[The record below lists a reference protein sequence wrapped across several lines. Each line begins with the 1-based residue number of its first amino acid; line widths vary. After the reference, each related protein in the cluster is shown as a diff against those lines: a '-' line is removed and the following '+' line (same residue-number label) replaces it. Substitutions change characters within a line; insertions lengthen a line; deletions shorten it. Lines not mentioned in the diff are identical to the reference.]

1 MAKKKKK
8 KTALAAALEKMA
20 KKSAQNKKAKK
31 QVVQKKPEKK
41 NKVEVTKKA
50 VKKSGVVISEKSA
63 QKKREEKKKT
73 NRVEATKKAIEK
85 GQQRSAL
92 GTKVE
97 KKTGTVNVQGE
108 NGKTE
113 KVKYEY
119 TPMTMQEY
127 GQLEVGART
136 GQLQKTLKSNKDLNK
151 KVTDL
156 NVKDYAESPGV
167 MGALDQMTQGLS
179 VSEDPTYKYSESQ
192 KKIIDSQKKTGKYN
206 VGRAV
211 GAVAEFGLGG
221 TGTVGSSIAKTAGK
235 TVLKEAAEQGGKKL
249 AKQTAKNI
257 AKETAGDT
265 VASLGLNTLDAVKFS
280 YEDGKLNKEKFAKEL
295 ALNVGGDIL
304 IGGTVSGIV
313 HGLSARQVSNFNRIN
328 KALQKGEKVSD
339 AEIKFYNKHV
349 KELGDKVEAKVKQ
362 ENEQQATKPSDAV
375 DKGKSKNIE
384 ELEIDKTRL
393 HSLAKNP
400 DYKNDLPQINK
411 RLDEVQSQINAL
423 NNGKAEKSTV
433 ANSATSEQ
441 IKAGNQV
448 ETTPQ
453 TVKST
458 NETTSTLANQVDELR
473 KAGRTDDEIVE
484 TLERQGV
491 SPYKAME
498 AVDGGVDDV
507 VQPKVDVEN
516 RSYEL
521 HENKN
526 LKNKGGYDYK
536 PRGNLNGWSYAINRR
551 YNGDVSITW
560 WKGKEKHQSVFEPYT
575 TNAEALYDFT
585 DFLAKKELGVEDAEW
600 KATVKQAAENP
611 GKQYDTAKE
620 RIFDEN
626 KSPEEWLEKS
636 KRIEDDEL
644 PRARQTAKKLVNQ
657 ADDDVAELKD
667 KYNWSYE
674 DIEKG
679 LKNIIEDNGKEN
691 NAVSKRLE
699 FLIDERLRNGYDD
712 FQYGE
717 RIPGNDEYMALLRDK
732 EISAYDD
739 EAFNQW
745 ARSLDAGDA
754 DIPQTAP
761 KQTLSEEDIAKIQNS
776 NASSFNAKKP
786 TASDVR
792 AAYENQKKGN
802 FTVSENDMKFSETL
816 WKSESCTDD
825 TLRAELKEDVEKGL
839 FGKKQDVSNNEAL
852 EIGRQKV
859 QQDAKGETEVFVNK
873 VEEGQ
878 KLKKQDFATAT
889 ELLIHYKN
897 TGDVANWKKVAL
909 AMAKG
914 YSDAGQIL
922 QSARMVRRLTPEGR
936 ATQVLKLAETI
947 KKDFTKNRGK
957 DIDITVKDETIE
969 RILNAETEADL
980 NNAFKLARI
989 EIWNQTPASFM
1000 EKLQALQR
1008 MSMLGNPKT
1017 MLRNVAGNLIFKPFR
1032 AMSGTIETGF
1042 QKMGTKQ
1049 LAKLDGGRTKK
1060 LVKAE
1065 DKEMYRGFKQTADE
1079 MFDDIYEQFGGSN
1092 SYAESYGRP
1101 HEANIFNNN
1110 SGKAASAVS
1119 SKIKGSTRISKSI
1132 KNALDYI
1139 EQKGMTQTAHN
1150 IIMGGLEKGDLLILK
1165 PEFKH
1170 SFAQFCYARGLN
1182 PSTMTKVQLEEAVE
1196 HAMNDAKYAT
1206 FRNDSALAS
1215 LISRK
1220 QGEWMTKKGATG
1232 LQTLAYRTGAGIVQT
1247 MIPFKKTPINIAKIG
1262 LDYSPLNIA
1271 RGIYHNIEAVKK
1283 TGNADLLLQSYKEM
1297 ASGLTGSAVF
1307 GLGMLL
1313 YSTGAVTVKA
1323 GNWSTDEWYDK
1334 EMGNQDYSLKIGDY
1348 TYSLSWCAPL
1358 NMPFIMGAAF
1368 QEYLEDRGGSLEA
1381 GLNMANG
1388 MVDSFLELS
1397 FAQSMKNFLTENETI
1412 EDYLVDL
1419 SVMPLQYASQLV
1431 PTMSSQFATILDDW
1445 QRDTTSYADGSL
1457 EKAWQKELK
1466 KNINKIPVLREKFL
1480 QPKIVGRTGEEVP
1493 SSAFDNIVAKTLA
1506 TFLSTANIKEI
1517 TMDANDR
1524 YLIEQ
1529 LQATDD
1535 EDTRE
1540 KLLPPSG
1547 GYFAGR
1553 VDDVKATP
1561 EQRTKYQKARG
1572 KEYQKLVSEQRTA
1585 KYQDVLTLEQK
1596 QSKLVKTKWAAVS
1609 LADAKTYGYKY
1620 ALKAEDLRNTAN
1632 GYEAKTMA
1640 DFKLFKT
1647 ANPNKTA
1654 KDYFNAYYSIKT
1666 TRIHAGDSEYSTDGL
1681 ALYKAGADDNT
1692 YRHFGIDIEKKNV
1705 FKNYLKEYGGSED
1718 EYYYATNA
1726 IQRKATENNGGTVNN
1741 VIKVMTLAEQNAPDR
1756 VYYAVGV
1763 LGDDNDQMNLGRG
1776 LLAEGFT
1783 VADIVSYKANSQ
1795 AYNEDGKGPLR
1806 KEEAIAYVESL
1817 GLKSQ
1822 RQKALIFATL
1832 SSANNPFG
1840 SIGAYT
1846 LDGDVMGAASSSSSG
1861 SGRGNGRGSSRK
1873 ESSSLP
1879 SWEEYAKNYVAE
1891 QTATEQPQVEAYVN
1905 PVSWEDYVQDYISKA
1920 PSGGGT
1926 VKASKGNTGTSYQ
1939 KKISSIIDKMEV

>member
-8 KTALAAALEKMA
+8 KTALALALEKMA
-20 KKSAQNKKAKK
+20 KKSAQNKKASK
-31 QVVQKKPEKK
+31 QAVQKKPEKK
-41 NKVEVTKKA
+41 NKVEVAKKA

-97 KKTGTVNVQGE
+97 KKTGTVKVQGKD
-108 NGKTE
+108 GKTE

-156 NVKDYAESPGV
+156 NVKDYAKSPGV

-179 VSEDPTYKYSESQ
+179 VSEDPTYEYSESQ

-221 TGTVGSSIAKTAGK
+221 TGTVGSSIAKTGGK
-235 TVLKEAAEQGGKKL
+235 AVVKEAAEQGGKKL

-328 KALQKGEKVSD
+328 KAIQKGEKVSD
-339 AEIKFYNKHV
+339 AEMKFYNKHV
-349 KELGDKVEAKVKQ
+349 KELGDKVE
-362 ENEQQATKPSDAV
+362 QATKQTDTV
-375 DKGKSKNIE
+375 DKAETQTETQNIPRNSKQEVKNQEPTVVKSATTEKTGDPTPLSNRNIE
-384 ELEIDKTRL
+384 DVGKRTQKAYMYE
-393 HSLAKNP
+393 NP
-400 DYKNDLPQINK
+400 EVKPYFQDEARVLLNDLQ
-411 RLDEVQSQINAL
+411 
-423 NNGKAEKSTV
+423 NNYIKGEKGFSNTMWD
-433 ANSATSEQ
+433 
-441 IKAGNQV
+441 
-448 ETTPQ
+448 TTGDGFFG
-453 TVKST
+453 
-458 NETTSTLANQVDELR
+458 TTRN
-473 KAGRTDDEIVE
+473 I
-484 TLERQGV
+484 
-491 SPYKAME
+491 
-498 AVDGGVDDV
+498 
-507 VQPKVDVEN
+507 
-516 RSYEL
+516 
-521 HENKN
+521 
-526 LKNKGGYDYK
+526 
-536 PRGNLNGWSYAINRR
+536 
-551 YNGDVSITW
+551 
-560 WKGKEKHQSVFEPYT
+560 
-575 TNAEALYDFT
+575 
-585 DFLAKKELGVEDAEW
+585 
-600 KATVKQAAENP
+600 
-611 GKQYDTAKE
+611 
-620 RIFDEN
+620 
-626 KSPEEWLEKS
+626 
-636 KRIEDDEL
+636 
-644 PRARQTAKKLVNQ
+644 
-657 ADDDVAELKD
+657 DDDVAALKD

-745 ARSLDAGDA
+745 ARSLDADDV

-761 KQTLSEEDIAKIQNS
+761 KQVESTRAQN

-825 TLRAELKEDVEKGL
+825 VLRAELKEDVEKGL
-839 FGKKQDVSNNEAL
+839 FGKRQDISNNEAL

-947 KKDFTKNRGK
+947 KKDFAKNRGK
-957 DIDITVKDETIE
+957 DIDIEVKDETID

-980 NNAFKLARI
+980 NNAFKQARI
-989 EIWNQTPASFM
+989 EIWNQVPTSFM

-1032 AMSGTIETGF
+1032 AISGTFETGF

-1065 DKEMYRGFKQTADE
+1065 DKEMYKGFKQTADE

-1119 SKIKGSTRISKSI
+1119 SKIKGSTRIGKSI

-1139 EQKGMTQTAHN
+1139 EQKGMTQTTHN

-1196 HAMNDAKYAT
+1196 HAMNEAKYAT

-1232 LQTLAYRTGAGIVQT
+1232 LQTLAYRTGAGIIQT

-1368 QEYLEDRGGSLEA
+1368 QEYLEDQGGSLEA

-1397 FAQSMKNFLTENETI
+1397 FAQSMKNFLTENETV

-1419 SVMPLQYASQLV
+1419 SVMPLQYASQLI
-1431 PTMSSQFATILDDW
+1431 PTMSSQFATVLDDW

-1480 QPKIVGRTGEEVP
+1480 QPKVDRFGKKVP
-1493 SSAFDNIVAKTLA
+1493 SSAFDNLVGKTLA

-1517 TMDANDR
+1517 TMNADDR
-1524 YLIEQ
+1524 YLIDLLKE
-1529 LQATDD
+1529 TDD
-1535 EDTRE
+1535 EDTR
-1540 KLLPPSG
+1540 KGLIPNSG

-1561 EQRTKYQKARG
+1561 EQRTKYQQARG
-1572 KEYQKLVSEQRTA
+1572 KEYQKLISEQRTA

-1596 QSKLVKTKWAAVS
+1596 QSKAVKSKWAAVT
-1609 LADAKTYGYKY
+1609 LADAKVYGYKY
-1620 ALKAEDLRNTAN
+1620 ALKAEDSRSTAN
-1632 GYEAKTMA
+1632 GYTSNRMA

-1763 LGDDNDQMNLGRG
+1763 LGDDNEQMYLGRG

-1795 AYNEDGKGPLR
+1795 AYNEDGKGTLR
-1806 KEEAIAYVESL
+1806 KDEAIAYVESL

-1832 SSANNPFG
+1832 SNAKNPFG
-1840 SIGAYT
+1840 SIGTYA

-1861 SGRGNGRGSSRK
+1861 GGRGNGRGNGSK
-1873 ESSSLP
+1873 KSSSLP
-1879 SWEEYAKNYVAE
+1879 SWEEWVKDYMANNPVKS
-1891 QTATEQPQVEAYVN
+1891 EQPKVEAYVN
-1905 PVSWEDYVQDYISKA
+1905 PVSWEDYVQDYISKER
-1920 PSGGGT
+1920 SGGNT
-1926 VKASKGNTGTSYQ
+1926 VKANKGNTGTSYQ

>member
-20 KKSAQNKKAKK
+20 KKSAKNKKASK
-31 QVVQKKPEKK
+31 QAVQKKPEKK
-41 NKVEVTKKA
+41 NKVEVAKKA
-50 VKKSGVVISEKSA
+50 VKKSGVVISEKTA

-97 KKTGTVNVQGE
+97 KKTGTVKVQGKD
-108 NGKTE
+108 GKTE

-192 KKIIDSQKKTGKYN
+192 KKIIDSQKKSGKYN

-221 TGTVGSSIAKTAGK
+221 TGTLGSSLVKT
-235 TVLKEAAEQGGKKL
+235 GGKAALKQAAKEGSEAL
-249 AKQTAKNI
+249 ANKAAKN
-257 AKETAGDT
+257 ALKETAADT
-265 VASLGLNTLDAVKFS
+265 FVSSGLNLLDALKDS
-280 YEDGKLNKEKFAKEL
+280 YKDGKFDRHEFTKSIVLNTAGDL
-295 ALNVGGDIL
+295 LLGGI
-304 IGGTVSGIV
+304 VSGIT
-313 HGLSARQVSNFNRIN
+313 HGLSARQASNFNRIN
-328 KALQKGEKVSD
+328 KALQNGEKVSD
-339 AEIKFYNKHV
+339 AEMKFYNKHV

-375 DKGKSKNIE
+375 DNSPVRAETQTETQNIPRNSNQEVKTQELTISKTETVEPIV
-384 ELEIDKTRL
+384 
-393 HSLAKNP
+393 AK
-400 DYKNDLPQINK
+400 
-411 RLDEVQSQINAL
+411 
-423 NNGKAEKSTV
+423 
-433 ANSATSEQ
+433 SATTEQ
-441 IKAGNQV
+441 SKAVNQA
-448 ETTPQ
+448 EITPQ
-453 TVKST
+453 TVKAAD
-458 NETTSTLANQVDELR
+458 ETTNTITAQVDEMR
-473 KAGRTDDEIVE
+473 KAGATDDEIVE

-521 HENKN
+521 HESKN

-551 YNGDVSITW
+551 HNGDVSITW
-560 WKGKEKHQSVFEPYT
+560 WKGQEKHQSVFEPYT

-585 DFLAKKELGVEDAEW
+585 DFLAKRELGVEDIEI
-600 KATVKQAAENP
+600 KGTPKVEESLSKQ
-611 GKQYDTAKE
+611 
-620 RIFDEN
+620 FD
-626 KSPEEWLEKS
+626 
-636 KRIEDDEL
+636 
-644 PRARQTAKKLVNQ
+644 
-657 ADDDVAELKD
+657 
-667 KYNWSYE
+667 
-674 DIEKG
+674 
-679 LKNIIEDNGKEN
+679 
-691 NAVSKRLE
+691 
-699 FLIDERLRNGYDD
+699 
-712 FQYGE
+712 
-717 RIPGNDEYMALLRDK
+717 
-732 EISAYDD
+732 
-739 EAFNQW
+739 
-745 ARSLDAGDA
+745 
-754 DIPQTAP
+754 
-761 KQTLSEEDIAKIQNS
+761 
-776 NASSFNAKKP
+776 NAKKP

-825 TLRAELKEDVEKGL
+825 ALRAELKEDVGKGL
-839 FGKKQDVSNNEAL
+839 YGKKQDISNAEAL
-852 EIGRQKV
+852 EVGRQKV

-947 KKDFTKNRGK
+947 KKDFAKNRGK
-957 DIDITVKDETIE
+957 DIDITVKDETID

-980 NNAFKLARI
+980 NNAFKQARI
-989 EIWNQTPASFM
+989 EIWNQVPASFM

-1032 AMSGTIETGF
+1032 AISGTIETGF

-1065 DKEMYRGFKQTADE
+1065 DKEMYKGFKQTADE

-1119 SKIKGSTRISKSI
+1119 SKIKGSTRIGKSI

-1232 LQTLAYRTGAGIVQT
+1232 LQTLAYRTGAGIIQT

-1419 SVMPLQYASQLV
+1419 SVMPLQYASQLI
-1431 PTMSSQFATILDDW
+1431 PTVSSQFATVLDDW

-1493 SSAFDNIVAKTLA
+1493 SSAFDNIVGKTLA

-1572 KEYQKLVSEQRTA
+1572 KEYQKLVNEQRTA
-1585 KYQDVLTLEQK
+1585 KYQDVLTLEQR
-1596 QSKLVKTKWAAVS
+1596 QSKLIKTKWAAVT

-1620 ALKAEDLRNTAN
+1620 ALKAEDERSKGND
-1632 GYEAKTMA
+1632 YESHTMA

-1647 ANPNKTA
+1647 ANPNKSA

-1681 ALYKAGADDNT
+1681 ALYKVGADDNT
-1692 YRHFGIDIEKKNV
+1692 YRHFGIDTEKKNV

-1741 VIKVMTLAEQNAPDR
+1741 VIKVMTLAEQNALDR

-1763 LGDDNDQMNLGRG
+1763 LGDDNEQMYLGRG

-1840 SIGAYT
+1840 SIGTYT
-1846 LDGDVMGAASSSSSG
+1846 LDGDVMGAASSSNSGSGRG
-1861 SGRGNGRGSSRK
+1861 SGRGNGSK
-1873 ESSSLP
+1873 KSSSLP
-1879 SWEEYAKNYVAE
+1879 SWEEWVKDYMANNPVE
-1891 QTATEQPQVEAYVN
+1891 SEQPQVEAYVN
-1905 PVSWEDYVQDYISKA
+1905 PVSWEEYVQDFISKER
-1920 PSGGGT
+1920 SGGGT
-1926 VKASKGNTGTSYQ
+1926 IKASKGNTGTSYQ